1 MSREATT
8 ENQGFKFRRSGG
20 GNQEVAIQCQGNPL
34 VCFSF
39 TVSIAMAAGAGWE
52 IFEFSMDQ
60 LFGLKER
67 YKENAKT

>member
-20 GNQEVAIQCQGNPL
+20 GNQEVAIQCQGNPWFIL
-34 VCFSF
+34 IF